1 MPTTLQEFA
10 EGVAALSIPGVVQD
24 FGMEPPLSLNEA
36 GLPAKYLRVPRQP
49 RDRYVFAVDGAT
61 YQGTGMMVLEVVI
74 AVEAVNLGFPEP
86 NFRNTVAMTDALCR
100 VLTKADVAMSWPV
113 VNSRTEV
120 VRVADIAYWAV
131 TAQVTARG

>member
-61 YQGTGMMVLEVVI
+61 YQLSLI
-74 AVEAVNLGFPEP
+74 H
-86 NFRNTVAMTDALCR
+86 
-100 VLTKADVAMSWPV
+100 
-113 VNSRTEV
+113 
-120 VRVADIAYWAV
+120 I
-131 TAQVTARG
+131 